1 MSEKAKNRIEWLD
14 CAKGFAIILVVYGHA
29 LTYFSPNFDNVVHVI
44 YSFHMPLFFVL
55 TGYVSAYSYNSVNF
69 NTFSKKKI
77 NALMKPYLWYGV
89 VLFAFKFLR
98 NFLSDSNAIGGG
110 YASCIVNTLL
120 ITRKSFISELWFLP
134 CLLIAHCLMF
144 FIIRR
149 KTICSWIIAT
159 LCFVVALLARLTYN
173 IALPYDLDNALLAIP
188 FILGG
193 VRLRMATKQQ
203 RNKINKVCVLLVALI
218 VFGCANFIGIFYGYS
233 IDYFADIIIGNAF
246 LFLLTSVSGTIIIVL
261 CAQAVSNYEN
271 SLLKKYLMKCGK
283 NSLSIYGAHY
293 IVLAVVYQLLKHFRR
308 ENLVWQQLLIIA
320 EVGIVVALILLSK
333 ERFNSWKEYRS
344 KNK

>member
-1 MSEKAKNRIEWLD
+1 MSEKAKNRIEWID

-69 NTFSKKKI
+69 NAFSKKKI
-77 NALMKPYLWYGV
+77 NALMKPYLLYGV
-89 VLFAFKFLR
+89 VLFAFKFFR

-149 KTICSWIIAT
+149 KTMCSWIIAA
-159 LCFVVALLARLTYN
+159 LCFVAAFLARSTYN

-193 VRLRMATKQQ
+193 VRLRIATEQ
-203 RNKINKVCVLLVALI
+203 RNIKINKMCVLLVTLI
-218 VFGCANFIGIFYGYS
+218 VLGCANFIGIFYGYS
-233 IDYFADIIIGNAF
+233 IDYFADIIIGNVL

-261 CAQAVSNYEN
+261 CAKAVSNFKN

-293 IVLAVVYQLLKHFRR
+293 VVLAVVYQLLKHFRR

-320 EVGIVVALILLSK
+320 EVGIVVALILISK
-333 ERFNSWKEYRS
+333 ERFNSWKECRS